1 MRTKIFT
8 IITSLLIISNGLF
21 AEFTLDFL
29 AKLGVVGSFTD
40 LTESVLEGRGDLNLQ
55 LGYHFPI
62 GEKFKG
68 IDLLFD
74 TGINF
79 GSLSVRNN
87 PSDKYSINQ
96 MDIIGINRN
105 NPSDKYSINQM
116 DIIGINTGLALKFV
130 VAPMFLENAFNS
142 NQYTVYGL
150 SAGAKF
156 TPFIDGLNEKLNQ
169 VPISLYFNLSAE
181 RRIYT
186 YDNRALVVGINL
198 FYEYMF
204 FNKNDVS
211 KLFASRSIT
220 KHHSIGALISV
231 GFHFGKN

>member
-1 MRTKIFT
+1 MKTKIVV
-8 IITSLLIISNGLF
+8 IITSLIIISNNLF
-21 AEFTLDFL
+21 AAFTLDFL

-40 LTESVLEGRGDLNLQ
+40 LTGSVLEGRGDLNLQ
-55 LGYHFPI
+55 LGYNFPI
-62 GEKFKG
+62 DKKLKG

-79 GSLSVRNN
+79 GSLSV
-87 PSDKYSINQ
+87 K
-96 MDIIGINRN
+96 N

-116 DIIGINTGLALKFV
+116 DIIGINTGLACKFIV
-130 VAPMFLENAFNS
+130 TPMFLPNTINT
-142 NQYTVYGL
+142 NQYAVYGL
-150 SAGAKF
+150 SVGAKF

-169 VPISLYFNLSAE
+169 IPISLYLNLSAE

-211 KLFASRSIT
+211 KLFASRNINQ
-220 KHHSIGALISV
+220 HHSIGALISV
-231 GFHFGKN
+231 GFHFGEN

>member
-1 MRTKIFT
+1 MKTKIVV
-8 IITSLLIISNGLF
+8 IITSLIIISNSLF

-40 LTESVLEGRGDLNLQ
+40 LTGSVLEGRGDLNLQ
-55 LGYHFPI
+55 LGYNFPI
-62 GEKFKG
+62 GNKLKG

-79 GSLSVRNN
+79 GSLSVKNN

-96 MDIIGINRN
+96 MDI
-105 NPSDKYSINQM
+105 M
-116 DIIGINTGLALKFV
+116 GINTGLACKFV
-130 VAPMFLENAFNS
+130 VAPIFLPNALNT
-142 NQYTVYGL
+142 NQSAVYGI

-169 VPISLYFNLSAE
+169 VPISLYLNLSAE

-211 KLFASRSIT
+211 KLFASRNINQ
-220 KHHSIGALISV
+220 HHSIGALISV
-231 GFHFGKN
+231 GFHFGEN

>member
-1 MRTKIFT
+1 MKTKIVT
-8 IITSLLIISNGLF
+8 IIAAVIIISNNLF
-21 AEFTLDFL
+21 AAFTLDFL

-40 LTESVLEGRGDLNLQ
+40 LIGSVLEGRGDLNLQ
-55 LGYHFPI
+55 LGYNFPI
-62 GEKFKG
+62 GTKLKG

-79 GSLSVRNN
+79 GSLSV
-87 PSDKYSINQ
+87 K
-96 MDIIGINRN
+96 N

-116 DIIGINTGLALKFV
+116 DIIGINTGLACKFIV
-130 VAPMFLENAFNS
+130 TPMFLPNAINT
-142 NQYTVYGL
+142 NQYAVYGL
-150 SAGAKF
+150 SVGAKF

-169 VPISLYFNLSAE
+169 VPISLYLNLSAE

-211 KLFASRSIT
+211 KLFASRNINQ
-220 KHHSIGALISV
+220 HHSIGALISV
-231 GFHFGKN
+231 GFHFGEN